1 MGVVSAHDGGVT
13 ALHDKY
19 RPDIDGLRAVAVG
32 LVVAFHAFPGIV
44 PRGFVGVDVFFVISG
59 FLISTMIFRDV
70 EAGTFSIGSFYSRR
84 IRRLFPA
91 LAVVLAAVYIAGWR
105 LLLPSEFA
113 QLGKHVAGG
122 AGFSANLLLWT
133 EAGYFD
139 AAGESKPLLHLWSLG
154 IEEQFYLLWPVV
166 LRLLWRPRLNLL
178 IGTIVVAVVSYYV
191 NVANVRLHGDAVF
204 YLPVT
209 RFWELLGGAVVGYLN
224 LRATDRLRRFLASL
238 AGGVKHVLY
247 DRQSTIAP
255 EQVLRSLGSVAGLS
269 CIVIALIATVK
280 YFPGKFALLPVL
292 GTALVI
298 AAGPDALPN
307 RLLRMRGLVWIGKIS
322 YPLYLWHWPL
332 LCFARIQWPV
342 AGASLAARLALI
354 AGSVV
359 LAWLTYRFVE
369 QPVRYSSH
377 HRTAKIAILV
387 AAMTGILVAGAVT
400 WWFDGVPARFPSAIR
415 EFASIKP
422 GFPVSYRYRQC
433 LLSQEQEPSAFAD
446 CPVVLR
452 SAPRQQTILLWGDSY
467 GAHLTIGLQHN
478 VPATTAIVQRTAAG
492 CPPILG
498 LDRAKTP
505 QCRAVNASIIASLP
519 EIKPDVVILAA
530 SWLHYDWQ
538 GLDRTIAALRDA
550 GTSHIVLVGMVPF
563 WNQPLPRILNDHF
576 EADPLHRVPARLR
589 DGIDLRLGPLDLL
602 MAAFAEQHSVRYASP
617 LQILCNDEGCLT
629 RLGDTGELL
638 MSWDTGHLLDAAS
651 IYLVERFVLP

>member
-1 MGVVSAHDGGVT
+1 MSDRDGGVT
-13 ALHDKY
+13 APHDKY

-44 PRGFVGVDVFFVISG
+44 PRGFIGVDVFFVISG

-91 LAVVLAAVYIAGWR
+91 LTVVLATVYVAGWL

-113 QLGKHVAGG
+113 QLGRHVAGG
-122 AGFSANLLLWT
+122 SGFGANLLLWT
-133 EAGYFD
+133 ETGYFD

-154 IEEQFYLLWPVV
+154 IEEQFYLLWPLI

-178 IGTIVVAVVSYYV
+178 TGTIVIAVVSFYL

-224 LRATDRLRRFLASL
+224 LRATDRLRRFLARL
-238 AGGVKHVLY
+238 GGGVQHVLY
-247 DRQSTIAP
+247 DRQSAIVP
-255 EQVLRSLGSVAGLS
+255 EQVLRNLGSVVGLA
-269 CIVIALIATVK
+269 CIVIALVATVK
-280 YFPGKFALLPVL
+280 YFPGTFALLPVL

-307 RLLRMRGLVWIGKIS
+307 RLLRMRGLVWVGKIS
-322 YPLYLWHWPL
+322 YPLYLWHWPV
-332 LCFARIQWPV
+332 LCFARIGWSG
-342 AGASLAARLALI
+342 AGSSLPARLALI

-369 QPVRYSSH
+369 RPVRYSSH
-377 HRTAKIAILV
+377 HRTAKIVILV
-387 AAMTGILVAGAVT
+387 AAMAGILVTGVTT
-400 WWFDGVPARFPSAIR
+400 WWFDGFPARFPPAIR

-422 GFPVSYRYRQC
+422 EFPASYRYRQC
-433 LLSQEQEPSAFAD
+433 LLAQEQEPSAFAD
-446 CPVVLR
+446 CPVILR

-467 GAHLTIGLQHN
+467 GGHLASGLQHS
-478 VPATTAIVQRTAAG
+478 VPATTAIVQRTAVG

-498 LDRAKTP
+498 FDRAKTP
-505 QCRAVNASIIASLP
+505 LCRAVNASVIASLP
-519 EIKPDVVILAA
+519 QIKPDLVILAG

-538 GLDRTIAALRDA
+538 GLDRTIAALRGA
-550 GTSHIVLVGMVPF
+550 GISNIVLVGSVPF
-563 WNQPLPRILNDHF
+563 WNQALPRILTDHF
-576 EADPLHRVPARLR
+576 EADPSHRVPTRLR

-602 MAAFAEQHSVRYASP
+602 MAAFAKQRGVRYVSP
-617 LQILCNDEGCLT
+617 LRILCNDEGCLT
-629 RLGDTGELL
+629 RLGDTPETLTA
-638 MSWDTGHLLDAAS
+638 WDTGHLLDAAS
-651 IYLVERFVLP
+651 IYLVEHFGLR